1 MDLVLKDMLMVIPML
16 ANSLKI
22 GQMDKENIIII
33 MEISIK
39 EVFQMA

>member
-1 MDLVLKDMLMVIPML
+1 ML

-22 GQMDKENIIII
+22 GQMDKENIIIT

-39 EVFQMA
+39 EVFQMALNMVLVI